1 MVEIIPSILTADPTE
16 ARQLLSKLE
25 SIFKRVQVDIVDG
38 QFAPHRTIDPAALEE
53 AETSAKLDFH
63 LMTKEP
69 TDWVERALRAG
80 ADRVIGQIELMSSQ
94 FDFVGKVAE
103 VGLSVG
109 LAVDLETA
117 VERLDETI
125 LSNLDVV
132 LVMSV
137 KAGAGGQEFDP
148 RALAKIKKLDA
159 LRKNDPTPFRICVD
173 GGITPDNINLVQKAG
188 ADEIT
193 VGRRLIGGDIGSS
206 LEDYQKALEK

>member
-16 ARQLLSKLE
+16 VRQLLSKVE
-25 SIFKRVQVDIVDG
+25 GIFQRVQIDIIDG
-38 QFAPHRTIDPAALEE
+38 QFAPQRTIDPSALEGV
-53 AETSAKLDFH
+53 ETELKLEFH

-80 ADRVIGQIELMSSQ
+80 ADRIIGQIETMRSQ
-94 FDFVGKVAE
+94 IDFVGKVAE

-117 VERLDETI
+117 IERLDETI

-148 RALAKIKKLDA
+148 RALEKIKKLDII
-159 LRKNDPTPFRICVD
+159 RKSDPTPFRICVD
-173 GGITPDNINLVQKAG
+173 GGITPDNIKRVQEAG
-188 ADEIT
+188 ADEVS
-193 VGRRLIGGDIGSS
+193 VGKRLIGGDIEKN
-206 LEDYQKALEK
+206 LEYYQRVLGQ

>member
-25 SIFKRVQVDIVDG
+25 GVFQRVQIDIVDG
-38 QFAPHRTIDPAALEE
+38 QFAPHRTIDPSALEE

-63 LMTKEP
+63 LMTKDP

-117 VERLDETI
+117 VERIDETI

-148 RALAKIKKLDA
+148 RVLEKIKKLNA
-159 LRKNDPTPFRICVD
+159 LRESDPTPFRICVD
-173 GGITPDNINLVQKAG
+173 GGILPDNIKKLQEAG
-188 ADEIT
+188 ADEVT
-193 VGRRLIGGDIGSS
+193 VGKRLIGGDMERS
-206 LEDYQKALEK
+206 LEDYQKALGQ

>member
-1 MVEIIPSILTADPTE
+1 MVEIIPSILTADPNE
-16 ARQLLSKLE
+16 ARLLLAKVE
-25 SIFKRVQVDIVDG
+25 DIFERVQIDIVDG
-38 QFAPHRTIDPAALEE
+38 QFAPSRTIDPSAIE
-53 AETSAKLDFH
+53 AVEVSAKLDFH

-69 TDWVERALRAG
+69 KEWVERALRAG
-80 ADRVIGQIELMSSQ
+80 ADRVIGQIELMASQ
-94 FDFVGKVAE
+94 FEFVGKVAE

-148 RALAKIKKLDA
+148 RALEKIKKLDELKKA
-159 LRKNDPTPFRICVD
+159 DPTPFKICVD
-173 GGITPDNINLVQKAG
+173 GGILPDNIKMVQKAG
-188 ADEIT
+188 ANEVT
-193 VGRRLIGGDIGSS
+193 VGGRLVGGDVEAS
-206 LEDYQKALEK
+206 LEKYRIALGQ

>member
-1 MVEIIPSILTADPTE
+1 MVEIIPSILTTDPTE

-25 SIFKRVQVDIVDG
+25 GVFQRVQIDIVDG
-38 QFAPHRTIDPAALEE
+38 QFAPHRTIDPSALEE

-109 LAVDLETA
+109 LAIDLETA

-137 KAGAGGQEFDP
+137 KAGVGGQEFDP
-148 RALAKIKKLDA
+148 RVLEKIKKLSA
-159 LRKNDPTPFRICVD
+159 LREGDPTPFRICVD
-173 GGITPDNINLVQKAG
+173 GGITPDNIKKVQEAG
-188 ADEIT
+188 ADEVT
-193 VGRRLIGGDIGSS
+193 VGKMLVGGDLERS
-206 LEDYQKALEK
+206 LEDYQKALGQ

>member
-16 ARQLLSKLE
+16 ARQLLLKVEGL
-25 SIFKRVQVDIVDG
+25 FQRVQIDIVDG
-38 QFAPHRTIDPAALEE
+38 QFAPERSIDPSALEGV
-53 AETSAKLDFH
+53 ETSAKLDFH

-69 TDWVERALRAG
+69 TDWVERVLRAG
-80 ADRVIGQIELMSSQ
+80 ADRVIGQIEVMSSQ
-94 FDFVGKVAE
+94 IDFVGKVSE

-109 LAVDLETA
+109 LAIDLETE
-117 VERLDETI
+117 VERLDEAI
-125 LSNLDVV
+125 VGNLDVV

-148 RALAKIKKLDA
+148 RALAKIKKLDG

-173 GGITPDNINLVQKAG
+173 GGVTPDNINLVQKAG